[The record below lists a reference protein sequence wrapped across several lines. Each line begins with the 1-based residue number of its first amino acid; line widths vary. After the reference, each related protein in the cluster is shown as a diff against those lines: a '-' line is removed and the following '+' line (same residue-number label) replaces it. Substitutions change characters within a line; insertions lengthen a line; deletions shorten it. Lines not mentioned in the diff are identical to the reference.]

1 MNTKRVLQGA
11 KIAKICDSCYQVL
24 LIVKLTVGVKIVPST
39 VGDAAV
45 APKLKNSKK
54 DGGKQKCVFRVCES

>member
-1 MNTKRVLQGA
+1 MITKRVLQGA

-39 VGDAAV
+39 VGDE
-45 APKLKNSKK
+45 SKK
-54 DGGKQKCVFRVCES
+54 FKYS

>member
-1 MNTKRVLQGA
+1 MITKRVLQGA

-39 VGDAAV
+39 VGDE
-45 APKLKNSKK
+45 SKK
-54 DGGKQKCVFRVCES
+54 FKYSSSSSTAKHRAKKGRAVVI